1 MEEIKRLILGIIP
14 NQKCNLKCEY
24 CYISQADAWKEPGRL
39 RYSAE
44 YIAKCL
50 SKKRLGGTALINLTG
65 NGETMLQADVIPL
78 TRELLREGH
87 FVEIVTNGTI
97 TKHINEILKFPDE
110 LLSHLFF
117 KISFHYKELKK
128 RKMLELFFDNVNAI
142 KSSAASFTLELMA
155 YDEIEQDIVDIKKIC
170 LDKVG
175 AVCQATIGRNDKRK
189 DKALLSE
196 HTVDE
201 FSAIWKSLDSPMTQ
215 FKLDTIG
222 KKRKEFCYA
231 GDWSL
236 FVDMYTGESQPCYWQ
251 PYNQNI
257 FANPEKPIKFCP
269 VGHTC
274 TQPYCTNAH
283 AHMTWG
289 LIPQLDT
296 PYYADMR
303 NRKCLDGSEWLKSE
317 CKSFFTSKLKDQNR
331 EYNKMQKIVH
341 NLVYPVKFV
350 GWLMRDLENNIRR
363 IRNYL
368 GRTGKK
374 Q

>member
-1 MEEIKRLILGIIP
+1 
-14 NQKCNLKCEY
+14 
-24 CYISQADAWKEPGRL
+24 
-39 RYSAE
+39 
-44 YIAKCL
+44 
-50 SKKRLGGTALINLTG
+50 
-65 NGETMLQADVIPL
+65 
-78 TRELLREGH
+78 
-87 FVEIVTNGTI
+87 
-97 TKHINEILKFPDE
+97 
-110 LLSHLFF
+110 
-117 KISFHYKELKK
+117 
-128 RKMLELFFDNVNAI
+128 
-142 KSSAASFTLELMA
+142 
-155 YDEIEQDIVDIKKIC
+155 
-170 LDKVG
+170 
-175 AVCQATIGRNDKRK
+175 
-189 DKALLSE
+189 
-196 HTVDE
+196 
-201 FSAIWKSLDSPMTQ
+201 MTQ
-215 FKLDTIG
+215 FKLDIIG

-341 NLVYPVKFV
+341 DLVYPVKFV